1 MLWTLTD
8 ARNEM
13 LKSNSELG
21 LQGLGSN
28 SAEAE
33 GAAVK
38 GMGTPSVP
46 ALVAAAH
53 AVGFNYR

>member
-1 MLWTLTD
+1 
-8 ARNEM
+8 M

-53 AVGFNYR
+53 AVGFNYQ